1 MSSSTP
7 WHTTHKQWVNAA
19 AAPLNSPHRSNTRT
33 VTMSLTRYRHC
44 PRYLYWTQNGHVMGY
59 KKELGKRIYFGG
71 QVEDVPRRV
80 LFKVV

>member
-1 MSSSTP
+1 
-7 WHTTHKQWVNAA
+7 
-19 AAPLNSPHRSNTRT
+19 
-33 VTMSLTRYRHC
+33 MSLTRYRHC